1 LKKIGETN
9 RWKCKFT
16 SEYIKKEDEYY
27 RILKIGE
34 NMASRK
40 DLAKMAGVSKT
51 TVSRVLNNHPYV
63 SEEKKKAVLEAI
75 NLTNYHKNINA
86 VHLSKGKTQLMGVV
100 LPFSDHPYFAQLL
113 KGIAKQALDNN
124 YKLVLF
130 QTDYM
135 ESRER
140 EALQMLKQKQ
150 IDSLIICSRS
160 CDLSVIKEHLQFGQI
175 VLCESIKGENLSS
188 TYVNHYNIFFRA
200 LEYLYFKGHRKIGYC
215 IGRKTGPTSIFRG
228 KAYRDFLKKY
238 DLFFQPHYII
248 DECFYFEDG
257 EKAIIRLKGMDT
269 PPSALLVTSDQ
280 VAAGIV
286 TFCQSQKIVI
296 PDELAIIGFDNQPI
310 AKMMNI
316 TTIEIPLEEMGKNLF
331 LQAVN
336 SETLNKEIPVKLIE
350 RGTA

>member
-1 LKKIGETN
+1 
-9 RWKCKFT
+9 
-16 SEYIKKEDEYY
+16 
-27 RILKIGE
+27 
-34 NMASRK
+34 MANIK
-40 DLAKMAGVSKT
+40 DLAKIAGVSKT

-63 SEEKKKAVLEAI
+63 SEEKKNAVLKAI
-75 NLTNYHKNINA
+75 QSTNYQKNINA
-86 VHLSKGKTQLMGVV
+86 VHLSTGKTQLMGVV

-113 KGIAKQALDNN
+113 KGIAKQAFNHN

-150 IDSLIICSRS
+150 IDSLIICSRA
-160 CDLSVIKEHLQFGQI
+160 CELSVIEEHLPFGQI
-175 VLCESIKGENLSS
+175 VLCEVNKAKKLSS
-188 TYVNHYNIFFRA
+188 TYVDHYKIFFRA
-200 LEYLYFKGHRKIGYC
+200 LEYLYDKGHRKIGYC
-215 IGRKTGPTSIFRG
+215 IGRKTGTSSSYRE
-228 KAYRDFLKKY
+228 KAYRDFVKKY
-238 DLFFQPHYII
+238 NMLFQPHYII
-248 DECFYFEDG
+248 DECLYFEDG
-257 EKAIIRLKGMDT
+257 EKVIKQLKDMDT
-269 PPSALLVTSDQ
+269 PPSALLVTGDQ

-286 TFCQSQKIVI
+286 TYCKTQNISI

-336 SETLNKEIPVKLIE
+336 SDILNKEISVKLIE

>member
-1 LKKIGETN
+1 
-9 RWKCKFT
+9 
-16 SEYIKKEDEYY
+16 
-27 RILKIGE
+27 
-34 NMASRK
+34 MANIK
-40 DLAKMAGVSKT
+40 DLAKLAGVSKT

-63 SEEKKKAVLEAI
+63 SEEKKNAVLEAI
-75 NLTNYHKNINA
+75 HLTNYQKNINA

-113 KGIAKQALDNN
+113 KGIAKKALENN

-135 ESRER
+135 ESREM

-160 CDLSVIKEHLQFGQI
+160 CDLSVIEEHLQFGQI
-175 VLCESIKGENLSS
+175 ILCESVKGNKFSS

-200 LEYLYFKGHRKIGYC
+200 LEYLYHKGHRKIGYC
-215 IGRKTGPTSIFRG
+215 IGRKTGTNSTDRE
-228 KAYRDFLKKY
+228 KAYRDFVKMY
-238 DLFFQPHYII
+238 DLLFQPHYII
-248 DECFYFEDG
+248 EDCLYFEDG
-257 EKAIIRLKGMDT
+257 EKAIKQLKEMDT

-286 TFCQSQKIVI
+286 TYCQSQNIDI

-316 TTIEIPLEEMGKNLF
+316 TTIEIPLEEMGKSLF

-336 SETLNKEIPVKLIE
+336 SEILNKEISVKFIE